1 MLGSGSDTNVIVF
14 RMGAMPGS
22 QRRERS
28 SLDVWILGSFRFF
41 NLFSIVVFS
50 IFDRGFGLGE
60 ENLVLLSSSNSATL
74 EHFNIVGGGSEYVEC
89 E

>member
-1 MLGSGSDTNVIVF
+1 MLGSRLDTNGIVF
-14 RMGAMPGS
+14 RMEAMPGS

-74 EHFNIVGGGSEYVEC
+74 EHFNIVRCGSE
-89 E
+89 